1 MKELSEINLP
11 GDLRY
16 FEDHEWVESKGDTAR
31 IGISDYAQDQLGDI
45 VYVDLPQVGD
55 TFDKGEEFGAVES
68 VKAVSELVMPLGGE
82 VLAVNTDLEASPAL
96 VNQDPYK
103 QGWMI
108 AIKPSDPSEIDALMG
123 SDAYLDMLKGL

>member
-1 MKELSEINLP
+1 M
-11 GDLRY
+11 
-16 FEDHEWVESKGDTAR
+16 
-31 IGISDYAQDQLGDI
+31 
-45 VYVDLPQVGD
+45 GD

-108 AIKPSDPSEIDALMG
+108 AIKPGDPSEIDALMG